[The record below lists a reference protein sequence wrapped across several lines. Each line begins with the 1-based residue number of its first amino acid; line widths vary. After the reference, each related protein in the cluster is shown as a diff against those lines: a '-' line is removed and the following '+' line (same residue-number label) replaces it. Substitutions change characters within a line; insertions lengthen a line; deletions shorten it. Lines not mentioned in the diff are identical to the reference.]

1 MGDVHM
7 MDDEANSDT
16 VVHLGSVDNAA
27 LAARLAENI
36 LSSSGTIEDS
46 PWSIRLQTLTPQT
59 LAALKAFRSGKRR
72 PYSFQPP
79 FSFFTFPSLIF
90 TDSHALNPPT

>member
-1 MGDVHM
+1 MGDVQM
-7 MDDEANSDT
+7 MDDEANSNT
-16 VVHLGSVDNAA
+16 VVHLGSVDNEA

-72 PYSFQPP
+72 RPYSFQPP
-79 FSFFTFPSLIF
+79 FSLWYLPFPHLY
-90 TDSHALNPPT
+90 